1 MVACYT
7 DPYLDVNMR
16 VYYVDMQQ
24 NCVYMQQNYFDFQH
38 EIGVF

>member
-16 VYYVDMQQ
+16 VNYVDMQQ
-24 NCVYMQQNYFDFQH
+24 NCVDMQHNYYDLQH
-38 EIGVF
+38 E